1 MVVAKMN
8 DELKEIDDE
17 ISKCDLCFKMV
28 EHFPNNKTIS
38 MGKDNLIVI
47 VGEAPANNGWR
58 KSGRAWYNIKNK
70 LLPSG
75 VVI

>member
-1 MVVAKMN
+1 
-8 DELKEIDDE
+8 
-17 ISKCDLCFKMV
+17 MV

-70 LLPSG
+70 LLSSG